1 MRRWLRRGT
10 EAAFLNRVVVEEKLV
25 TYTLERDGKV
35 FVVEHVP
42 ARVSKET
49 GEAFFSPETVHRLQA
64 IIAGKSA
71 PVRRIEAPVYEF
83 AA

>member
-1 MRRWLRRGT
+1 MT
-10 EAAFLNRVVVEEKLV
+10 ISKSQVDAMEEKLV

-35 FVVEHVP
+35 FVVE
-42 ARVSKET
+42 ET
-49 GEAFFSPETVHRLQA
+49 GETFFSPATVDRLQA

>member
-1 MRRWLRRGT
+1 M
-10 EAAFLNRVVVEEKLV
+10 EAKLV
-25 TYTLERDGKV
+25 ADTLERDGKV

-49 GEAFFSPETVHRLQA
+49 GEAFFSPDTVDRLRV

-71 PVRRIEAPVYEF
+71 PVRRIEATVFEF
-83 AA
+83 GLI

>member
-1 MRRWLRRGT
+1 MAPVFT
-10 EAAFLNRVVVEEKLV
+10 RVAMENKLI
-25 TYTLERDGKV
+25 TYTLERDGEV

-42 ARVSKET
+42 AQVSKET
-49 GEAFFSPETVHRLQA
+49 GEAFFSPETVDRLQA
-64 IIAGKSA
+64 IIAGKSV

>member
-1 MRRWLRRGT
+1 MLSI
-10 EAAFLNRVVVEEKLV
+10 EKHAAMEEKFI

-42 ARVSKET
+42 AWVSKET
-49 GEAFFSPETVHRLQA
+49 GEAFFSPETVDRLQA
-64 IIAGKSA
+64 IIAGKST